1 MAKLLTTE
9 QMAEF
14 ASSGCLFFDELIDKE
29 TNKEFLDDI
38 GHTSADKVDSMQT
51 YNKNIKATSSI
62 PRIKAGSPLK
72 NAYPVN
78 SPLEKILKNEV
89 VAGAIQSLVGSNPVV
104 DHQALHL
111 TFPSKFFKGANKR
124 QMSQGN
130 HQDSTIDPRST
141 FDIQVFYFPTEVTK
155 EMGGTRYHPGTHLRI
170 VNEFAIAKYQNIL
183 GQRSIVCKPGT
194 IGIFHN
200 GLWHGAGVN
209 FSDEIRYMFKVR
221 LQPTEK
227 QELLWDPEKK
237 YKPLPNRALYWT
249 DENKE
254 ETINDILMQSYP
266 WQEADTN
273 RLDKINVVKF
283 WRLLTGHKKMDVDY
297 WLTRIE
303 NKLY

>member
-38 GHTSADKVDSMQT
+38 GHTSADKVDSMET

-89 VAGAIQSLVGSNPVV
+89 VAGAIQSLVGSNPIV

-111 TFPSKFFKGANKR
+111 TFPTKFFKGANKR

-183 GQRSIVCKPGT
+183 GQKSIVCKPGT

-303 NKLY
+303 NELY

>member
-183 GQRSIVCKPGT
+183 GQKSIVCKPGT

>member
-14 ASSGCLFFDELIDKE
+14 ASSGSLFFDELIDKE

-89 VAGAIQSLVGSNPVV
+89 VSGAIQSLVGSNPVV

-183 GQRSIVCKPGT
+183 GQKSIVCKPGT

>member
-14 ASSGCLFFDELIDKE
+14 ASSGCLFFEELIDKE

-38 GHTSADKVDSMQT
+38 GHTSADKVDSMET

-89 VAGAIQSLVGSNPVV
+89 VAGAIQSLVGSNPIV

-111 TFPSKFFKGANKR
+111 TFPTKFFKGANKR

-183 GQRSIVCKPGT
+183 GQKSIVCKPGT

>member
-38 GHTSADKVDSMQT
+38 GHTSADKVDSMET

-111 TFPSKFFKGANKR
+111 TFPTKFFKGANKR

-183 GQRSIVCKPGT
+183 GQKSIVCKPGT

>member
-1 MAKLLTTE
+1 MPKLLTTE

-14 ASSGCLFFDELIDKE
+14 ASSGCLFFDELIDE
-29 TNKEFLDDI
+29 QTNKEFLDDI
-38 GHTSADKVDSMQT
+38 GHTDIDKADSINDF
-51 YNKNIKATSSI
+51 YKNIKATSSI
-62 PRIKAGSPLK
+62 PRIPAGTSLKEAFPKDSPLD
-72 NAYPVN
+72 
-78 SPLEKILKNEV
+78 KIFKNEV
-89 VAGAIQSLVGSNPVV
+89 VEGAITSLVGSKTII
-104 DHQALHL
+104 DHHFLHI
-111 TFPSKFFKGANKR
+111 TFPTKYFNQTNQR
-124 QMSQGN
+124 QMSQAN

-141 FDIQVFYFPTEVTK
+141 YDVQLFYFPTAVTK

-170 VNEFAIAKYQNIL
+170 VNEMAIAKYQNIL
-183 GQRSIVCKPGT
+183 GQKSIVCKPGT
-194 IGIFHN
+194 IGIFHS

-209 FSDEIRYMFKVR
+209 FSENIRYMFKVR

-237 YKPLPNRALYWT
+237 YQPLPNRALYWT
-249 DENKE
+249 DETKDQP
-254 ETINDILMQSYP
+254 INDILMRSYP

-303 NKLY
+303 NELY